1 MNAADQ
7 AAPTASDHERIE
19 VALAQ
24 GGTVDITTRGR
35 KSGQLRRIE
44 IVFFNFDGRV
54 YISGMPGRRGWY
66 ANLLADPQFTFH
78 LKGQVGSDLPARAI
92 PITEEAARRA
102 LLARITRQWR
112 REAQLD
118 VFLANS
124 PLIEVVFDDATLLAA
139 A

>member
-44 IVFFNFDGRV
+44 IVFFNFGGRIF
-54 YISGMPGRRGWY
+54 ISGLPGRRSWY
-66 ANLLADPQFTFH
+66 ANLLADPKLTFH
-78 LKGQVGSDLPARAI
+78 LKGRVVADLPARAI
-92 PITEEAARRA
+92 PITDDEARRA
-102 LLARITRQWR
+102 LLGRITRQWR
-112 REAQLD
+112 REVQLD
-118 VFLANS
+118 IFVANS